1 MNNNIRTIEKADRD
15 FVKSI
20 VSAYLDDDVSTI
32 LINGF
37 DDNDK
42 IIDVFIAVSKLKSD
56 GKLNKGLIR
65 TWTLGRASEI
75 INRSLSFYGINS
87 NILLKQNSEIEIAG
101 VSYKSD
107 KYIQNSWMKINEDVS
122 IYCPVQ
128 GILSDGD
135 KSLQSFRQSLEN
147 DKSKLKIIVTTSDYD
162 LDTSPIDDLV
172 DSYILLDSSSKYP
185 DTYQIIL
192 KNMEIEKL
200 KYE

>member
-1 MNNNIRTIEKADRD
+1 MNNNIRTIEKVDRD

-20 VSAYLDDDVSTI
+20 ISAYLDDDVSTI

-75 INRSLSFYGINS
+75 INRSFSFYGINS

-135 KSLQSFRQSLEN
+135 KSLRSFRQSLEN

-172 DSYILLDSSSKYP
+172 DSYILLDSSAKYP

>member
-42 IIDVFIAVSKLKSD
+42 IIDDFRAVSKLKSD